1 MKRHSWSKSGTR
13 TRRRQRARTI
23 LARGKTPRAGIRA
36 ERSRGRWA
44 RRTPS
49 RDWSRDRARHREF
62 HGAVAMSGT
71 RGATMGTGGKKWSSS
86 RTSGRRASRAP
97 RRKSRAWRFWLPR
110 QLLPSVPTGR
120 NAEWWRAGTTGLE
133 GAQRADKK
141 EPWAARFYPLATG
154 DLFSMSGGW
163 MKMMTRRKYPREIN
177 DAARR
182 LKIRDVRMK
191 KSTSGSF
198 NGAWTKI

>member
-1 MKRHSWSKSGTR
+1 MGAQNAEQRLEQGPSSTQGVS
-13 TRRRQRARTI
+13 RRGGHVWDQ
-23 LARGKTPRAGIRA
+23 
-36 ERSRGRWA
+36 GRDDGNW
-44 RRTPS
+44 
-49 RDWSRDRARHREF
+49 
-62 HGAVAMSGT
+62 
-71 RGATMGTGGKKWSSS
+71 GKKWSSS
-86 RTSGRRASRAP
+86 QTSGRRPSRAP

-120 NAEWWRAGTTGLE
+120 NAEWWRAGTAGLE
-133 GAQRADKK
+133 GAQRAGKK

-154 DLFSMSGGW
+154 DLFSMSGGR